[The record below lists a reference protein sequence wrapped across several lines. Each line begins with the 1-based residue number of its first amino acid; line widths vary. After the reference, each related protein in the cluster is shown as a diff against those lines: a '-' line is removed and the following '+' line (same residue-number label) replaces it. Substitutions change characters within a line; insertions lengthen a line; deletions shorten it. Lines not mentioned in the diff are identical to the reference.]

1 MLPPTFQ
8 KNATSKSIHLYIA
21 ASDGSPAGLPK
32 TGLAFN
38 TAGLL
43 IYYRRGA
50 TGAATA
56 ITLATLANAQAAW
69 SSGGFVQVDAT
80 NLPGVYRLDLPDAAL
95 ATGVDTVLVGGT
107 GTNIVIQPVTIDV
120 PTDDVYAAGLTVS
133 SIFDRAF
140 SAAYNS
146 LTFDEAIKVLL
157 AAAAAKSSGMG
168 VGTPTFRNLA
178 DTADVIVGT
187 SDGAGNRTA
196 STITP

>member
-8 KNATSKSIHLYIA
+8 KNATSKSIHLYIVA
-21 ASDGSPAGLPK
+21 TDGSPAGLPK

-80 NLPGVYRLDLPDAAL
+80 NLPGVYRLDVPDAAL
-95 ATGVDTVLVGGT
+95 ATGVDTVLIGGT
-107 GTNIVIQPVTIDV
+107 GTNIAIQPITVDL
-120 PTDDVYAAGLTVS
+120 PTDDVYAAGITLAN
-133 SIFDRAF
+133 IFGYELG
-140 SAAYNS
+140 AAYS
-146 LTFDEAIKVLL
+146 DLTFEEAVKVFL
-157 AAAAAKSSGMG
+157 AALASKSSGMG
-168 VGTPTFRNLA
+168 VGTPTFRNPA
-178 DTADVIVGT
+178 DTANVIVAT
-187 SDGAGNRTA
+187 SDAAGNRTA
-196 STITP
+196 VTLTP